1 MPTRSLAETMTALEW
16 ILDDLDQIARLAHA
30 KYRAYAPDVLLELD
44 ARAQAAC
51 TYAHMGAEADRR
63 FIGRAGVRDLDIR
76 GLRLWLFEDANAVV
90 RLKKMDEDGLT
101 KNYPTEQAKDFDRGY
116 DIPGLPMP
124 PVRLTAGYLL
134 DAPTRTQFIRTQVAR
149 PIGRKRTLWC
159 AAVVPLE
166 DRRAEGRAWIE
177 VTRQGSL

>member
-1 MPTRSLAETMTALEW
+1 MPTRSLAETMTALEP

-51 TYAHMGAEADRR
+51 TYAHMSAEADRR
-63 FIGRAGVRDLDIR
+63 FIGRVGVRDFDIR
-76 GLRLWLFEDANAVV
+76 GLRLWLFEDADVV
-90 RLKKMDEDGLT
+90 LRLKKMDEDGLT
-101 KNYPTEQAKDFDRGY
+101 RNYPTEQAKDFDRGY
-116 DIPGLPMP
+116 DIPGLRMP

-134 DAPTRTQFIRTQVAR
+134 DPPTRTQFIRTQVAR
-149 PIGRKRTLWC
+149 PMGQKRTLWC
-159 AAVVPLE
+159 AAIVPLE
-166 DRRAEGRAWIE
+166 DRTAEGRAWID